1 MYRSIAA
8 LIVAIPIL
16 AISATA
22 SADGNPLPLWK
33 LDGERNRI
41 YLLGSV
47 HLLREGDYPLPSA
60 FYEAY
65 EDADTLIMEL
75 DMDDL
80 DPASAQQVVAR
91 LGTIQ
96 DGRTL
101 AELMGDGPYAEAL
114 DIAGKIGIPL
124 PAFATSEPWLAAI
137 TVEQLVLTRIGFD
150 SSLGLESHLVSRA
163 SGDRKN
169 ILGLEEFAQQLSYLD
184 SLSMESQRSL
194 LLETLREAQDLGAM
208 MDGLVAAW
216 RTGDLQYL
224 ESHMLEDM
232 QTYPEIYEALV
243 VARNRDW
250 TAQIADLLDDSEDY
264 LIVVGALHLVGE
276 DSVPAMLRG
285 RGATVTQMRQA
296 D

>member
-1 MYRSIAA
+1 MHRPIAA
-8 LIVAIPIL
+8 LIVAFQFL
-16 AISATA
+16 AISAPAWTDDHA
-22 SADGNPLPLWK
+22 LPLWK
-33 LDGERNRI
+33 LDGERNRV

-114 DIAGKIGIPL
+114 DMAGRIGIPL
-124 PAFATSEPWLAAI
+124 PAFATSEPWLTAI

-150 SSLGLESHLVSRA
+150 ASLGLESHLASRA
-163 SGDRKN
+163 SGDQKS
-169 ILGLEEFAQQLSYLD
+169 ILGLEEFAQQLGYLD
-184 SLSMESQRSL
+184 SLSLDAQRSL
-194 LLETLREAQDLGAM
+194 LLETLREAEDLGTM
-208 MDGLVAAW
+208 MNGLIAAW
-216 RTGDLQYL
+216 RNGDLEYL

-232 QTYPEIYEALV
+232 QAYPEIYEALV
-243 VARNRDW
+243 VKRNRNW
-250 TAQIADLLDDSEDY
+250 TMQITELLDDSEDY

-285 RGATVTQMRQA
+285 RGETVTQMLQE